1 MITETK
7 MDFVDAVDRVSV
19 LQTYLEILK
28 QIILFAN
35 FLSKIAIFKIS
46 NFQNNLNT
54 KGIKTW
60 IANLGRLI
68 LLSSSAR
75 LAKPIANSADS

>member
-28 QIILFAN
+28 QIILFADFTLEN
-35 FLSKIAIFKIS
+35 C
-46 NFQNNLNT
+46 NFQNF
-54 KGIKTW
+54 KFSK
-60 IANLGRLI
+60 
-68 LLSSSAR
+68 
-75 LAKPIANSADS
+75 